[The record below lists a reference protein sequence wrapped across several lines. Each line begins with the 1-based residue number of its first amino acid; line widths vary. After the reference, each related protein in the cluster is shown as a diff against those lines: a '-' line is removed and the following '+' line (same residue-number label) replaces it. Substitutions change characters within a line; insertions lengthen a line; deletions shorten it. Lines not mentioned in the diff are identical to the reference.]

1 MRTFAK
7 QKSHI
12 MADQHVDIERMIM
25 QAHYK
30 MQLEAEASSVK
41 GGQLSDMERE
51 QYQNQIKDLLQAV
64 ETLLKS
70 NNAMGEELR
79 KTSAAYEDL
88 KAKYEK
94 LEGELA
100 MRKRGQHGRKSEKPK
115 ETSDTNPVSDGSK
128 DDDED
133 KYIENGSKNDVPPTD
148 DDQYGDEDDAAPV
161 EPQEKKPRDLSN
173 RPEHYNTM
181 HADICV
187 IHDCDL
193 EKLKE
198 MGLEFIR
205 YTRPVDQ
212 FDRVSLTRQDRYRY
226 VWVRDKKTGKEF
238 AFFVPKSSKDEKR
251 ECVFVNE
258 SKYDSP
264 SLVPHTSATYSMLSD
279 LGVNRF
285 QYALSSGREMFRMF
299 NEKMCMSKQS
309 ILNWLARGGELLEG
323 GKKYIKKKLEK
334 MGTSIYCDETWV
346 WTKVLMPNGTFK
358 YVKRYMWVIVNLT
371 TKVCYYLFGRRKRKV
386 IEEFLGEFKGT
397 LMTDAYNAYAYFSK
411 LDGCT
416 HACCWAHVRRIF
428 WSALKDYKDGMAQ
441 EFIDLIGMLYKVEL
455 ESILLHRTE
464 AEVLDARKTES
475 IPILNELDQR
485 AMALLAKIKSK
496 EVNVSSKL
504 EHALNYMH
512 NNWKEL
518 IAYIDVGS
526 VLIDNNCCERAVR
539 PFTNLRKSFGGFS
552 SEKGGEV
559 AAAWLTFIETCKLQK
574 KAALDFFNSF
584 FKMVTEGRTDY
595 EVIAQEVLG

>member
-41 GGQLSDMERE
+41 GDQLSDMERE
-51 QYQNQIKDLLQAV
+51 QYQNQIKDLLQAL
-64 ETLLKS
+64 ETVLKS

-79 KTSAAYEDL
+79 KVSAAYDDL

-100 MRKRGQHGRKSEKPK
+100 MRKRGQYRKGGEKPK
-115 ETSDTNPVSDGSK
+115 DDSSSDKENTK
-128 DDDED
+128 DDDEND
-133 KYIENGSKNDVPPTD
+133 YIENGSKNDVPAE
-148 DDQYGDEDDAAPV
+148 DEEQEEDTTSV
-161 EPQEKKPRDLSN
+161 ELQEKKPRDLSN
-173 RPEHYNTM
+173 RPDHYNKM
-181 HADICV
+181 HADVCV
-187 IHDCDL
+187 IHECDL
-193 EKLKE
+193 SKLKD

-212 FDRVSLTRQDRYRY
+212 FDRISITRQDVYRY

-238 AFFVPKSSKDEKR
+238 AFFVPKDEKR
-251 ECVFVNE
+251 ECIFVNE
-258 SKYDSP
+258 SEYDMP
-264 SLVPHTSATYSMLSD
+264 SLVPHTSCTWRMLSD
-279 LGVNRF
+279 LGVNRY
-285 QYALSSGREMFRMF
+285 QYALSCGREMFRMF
-299 NEKMCMSKQS
+299 NEKMSISKQT
-309 ILNWLARGGELLEG
+309 ILNWLKEGSEFLKGGQCRIKRRLL
-323 GKKYIKKKLEK
+323 KQ
-334 MGTSIYCDETWV
+334 GTTIYVDETWV
-346 WTKVLMPNGTFK
+346 DTKVKQADGSFK

-371 TKVCYYLFGRRKRKV
+371 TKVCYYLFGRRKREV
-386 IEEFLGEFKGT
+386 IGKFLGDFQGT
-397 LMTDAYNAYAYFSK
+397 LMTDAYNAYAYFNQ

-416 HACCWAHVRRIF
+416 HACCWAHVRRIY
-428 WSALKDYKDGMAQ
+428 WSALKDYKDVLAQ
-441 EFIDLIGMLYKVEL
+441 EFIDLIGLLYKVEL
-455 ESILLHRTE
+455 ESMLLHRTE
-464 AEVLDARKTES
+464 SEVLAARKLES
-475 IPILNELDQR
+475 VPILNELDQK

-496 EVNVSSKL
+496 AVKVSSKL

-512 NNWKEL
+512 NHWKEL
-518 IAYIDVGS
+518 IAYIDIGS
-526 VLIDNNCCERAVR
+526 VLIDNNACERAVR

-574 KAALDFFNSF
+574 KAALDFFQEF
-584 FKMVTEGRTDY
+584 FKKITEGRADY
-595 EVIAQEVLG
+595 ELIAQEVLG